1 MSGGPS
7 KWAAKYS
14 RIAEVRAQ
22 ELSELCFKLH
32 VMKRI
37 MLCEER
43 KDEALKEKKIFPRLM

>member
-7 KWAAKYS
+7 KWAAKHS
-14 RIAEVRAQ
+14 RIAEGRAQ

-32 VMKRI
+32 IMKKI

-43 KDEALKEKKIFPRLM
+43 KDEAPKEKKLFPRLM